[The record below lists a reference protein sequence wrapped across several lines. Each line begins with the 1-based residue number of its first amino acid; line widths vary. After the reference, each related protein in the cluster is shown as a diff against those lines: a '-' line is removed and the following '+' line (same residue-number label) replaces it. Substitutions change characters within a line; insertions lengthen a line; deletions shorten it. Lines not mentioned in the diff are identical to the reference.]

1 MNTQSEISNGVKVAI
16 NGFGRIGRAFF
27 KLAKREQNIEIVA
40 VNDLSDKNN
49 LEYLLKYDSV
59 YGYFDGNLEGIKFLQ
74 EKSPINLPWSS
85 LGIDV
90 VVESTGFFRTQEKAQ
105 AHIQAGAKR
114 VIISAP
120 STDVQTV
127 LMGVN
132 EDKISNNKI
141 TCNASCTT
149 NAASPVLGILD
160 ETIGIE
166 SALLNTI
173 HGYTAT
179 QRTVDGTNKKD
190 PRRGR
195 AAAINI
201 IPTTTGAA
209 KATTKVHRQLTD
221 KFDGIALRVPV
232 PAGSIADITFIAK
245 RATSVDEV
253 NKSLKNAAENAR
265 WKSIFAVTDEPL
277 VSTDILGRPKA
288 AIADLAMTRVVNGNL
303 VKVLAW
309 YDNEVGYAKTLVEH
323 VLKTGKN

>member
-1 MNTQSEISNGVKVAI
+1 MMKVAI

-27 KLAKREQNIEIVA
+27 KLATRESSIEIVA
-40 VNDLSDKNN
+40 INDLSSKEN

-59 YGYFDGNLEGIKFLQ
+59 YGHFSGNLDGITFLQ
-74 EKSPINLPWSS
+74 EKNPINLPWGS
-85 LGIDV
+85 LDV
-90 VVESTGFFRTQEKAQ
+90 DLVIESTGFFRDRAKAQ
-105 AHIQAGAKR
+105 AHIEAGAKR
-114 VIISAP
+114 VVISAP
-120 STDVQTV
+120 SPDAQTV

-132 EDKISNNKI
+132 EEALQNNNI

-149 NAASPVLGILD
+149 NATSPVIGILD

-179 QRTVDGTNKKD
+179 QRTVDGPNVKD
-190 PRRGR
+190 LRRGR

-209 KATTKVHRQLTD
+209 KATTKAHEQLQN
-221 KFDGIALRVPV
+221 KFDGLALRVPV

-245 RATSVDEV
+245 RATSVEEV
-253 NKSLKNAAENAR
+253 NEAFKNAAENAR
-265 WKSIFAVTDEPL
+265 WKNIFAVTDEPL
-277 VSTDILGRPKA
+277 VSSDILGRPKA
-288 AIADLAMTRVVNGNL
+288 ATVDLAMTRVVNGNL

-323 VLKTGKN
+323 VLKAGS